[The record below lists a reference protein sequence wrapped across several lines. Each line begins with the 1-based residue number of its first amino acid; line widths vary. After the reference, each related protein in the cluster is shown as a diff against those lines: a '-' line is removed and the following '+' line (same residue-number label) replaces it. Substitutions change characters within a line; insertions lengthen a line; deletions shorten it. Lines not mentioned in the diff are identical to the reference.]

1 MGYVA
6 QPRLELALRRA
17 TFYLIAV
24 VGYLLFGAF
33 VFHALPR
40 SGNRIKSF
48 DEKTSRLDAERAEL
62 LNVLRAET
70 LTKGEHEWSEMANL
84 KMDMYERSF
93 VQFEKSKF
101 RAKKVRSVSESFF
114 YSFTLITTI
123 GAVDTYGMS
132 FEMKLFS
139 MFYAVF
145 GVPLTLLYLSQCAK
159 LIASLISEKNILTAT
174 AIVILLIAIFY
185 DIFEQGSD
193 DTHAIPATIN
203 RLQAV
208 TFHSS
213 AFIPFTPFVDAILSA
228 FLITTT
234 IGEVGH
240 PVRGWF
246 VYTVALVSLALCSFA
261 FVQIQN
267 EIERRLQTYELVFS
281 QYLAVL
287 ERWLVRDTN
296 EDRIIE
302 EDEEDDESEY
312 TLESGN

>member
-193 DTHAIPATIN
+193 DT
-203 RLQAV
+203 
-208 TFHSS
+208 
-213 AFIPFTPFVDAILSA
+213 PFVDAILSA

>member
-1 MGYVA
+1 MGYSA

-17 TFYLIAV
+17 AFYLIAV

-33 VFHALPR
+33 VFYVLPPATER
-40 SGNRIKSF
+40 FKSF
-48 DEKTSRLDAERAEL
+48 DEKTAKLDAERAEL

-70 LTKGEHEWSEMANL
+70 LTKGEHEWSELANL

-93 VQFEKSKF
+93 VLLQ
-101 RAKKVRSVSESFF
+101 RSQNPGRKINSISESFF

-123 GAVDTYGMS
+123 GSANTSEMS
-132 FEMKLFS
+132 CEGKLFS
-139 MFYAVF
+139 MLYAIF

-159 LIASLISEKNILTAT
+159 LIASLISEKNILSAT
-174 AIVILLIAIFY
+174 AIVILLIAIFH
-185 DIFEQGSD
+185 DIFEQGND
-193 DTHAIPATIN
+193 D
-203 RLQAV
+203 
-208 TFHSS
+208 
-213 AFIPFTPFVDAILSA
+213 TPFVDAIFSA

-267 EIERRLQTYELVFS
+267 EIERRMQGCELLFS
-281 QYLAVL
+281 QNMALV
-287 ERWLVRDTN
+287 ERWISQDIN
-296 EDRIIE
+296 EDRIVE
-302 EDEEDDESEY
+302 EDEEDEDESEC